1 MDEVYYKKGDTIIEQ
16 DDFGDTFFVIEE
28 GIVSIRVGFELF
40 ELSYLQNLKV

>member
-28 GIVSIRVGFELF
+28 GLVSIRVGLEH
-40 ELSYLQNLKV
+40 